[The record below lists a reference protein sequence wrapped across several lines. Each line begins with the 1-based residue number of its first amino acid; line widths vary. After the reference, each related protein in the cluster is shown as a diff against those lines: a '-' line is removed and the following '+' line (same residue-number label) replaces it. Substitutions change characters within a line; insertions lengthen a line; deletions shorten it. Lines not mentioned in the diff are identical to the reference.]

1 MNNTTP
7 ILNPFDKFLNLLCF
21 TPLGLLSLLVLV
33 VLPLIPPFNQEY
45 LIRWL
50 ISAALIASLAI
61 AFDFT
66 AGLINI
72 VNFGYAAIM
81 GLGAY
86 TSAILADRIGLT
98 PWLGMLA
105 GGLAA
110 GAMGMIIGM
119 ITLRLRG
126 IFAACLAWFFGLAL
140 MGLAIK
146 LVWLTRGPMG
156 LQVERLLDTQSN
168 VPYYYLILAMM
179 TTIYII
185 CKWVTRTRMGV
196 AFKAIGQNMEAA
208 RTSGI
213 NPVFYRLANFV
224 LSCAIGGVLGG
235 FYAHYYGILTP
246 DIMHTSKT
254 VEVLAVAY
262 IGGRGSLWGGAA
274 IAFPFIFAMELIR
287 SSLSNLP
294 GINLV
299 LYGLLLILVMI
310 YYPGGF
316 AQFFDTYIRKTKN
329 KLFNYVLN
337 GASAGE
343 KISRQSSKRIM
354 QDDTRINIVEL
365 DIENQIIPER
375 QSNN

>member
-1 MNNTTP
+1 MDNPTP
-7 ILNPFDKFLNLLCF
+7 TVNPFDRLLNLLCF
-21 TPLGLLSLLVLV
+21 TPAGLLALAVLLI
-33 VLPLIPPFNQEY
+33 LPFIPPFNQEY

-50 ISAALIASLAI
+50 ISAAFIASLSI
-61 AFDFT
+61 GFDFT

-72 VNFGYAAIM
+72 VNFGYCAIM
-81 GLGAY
+81 GLGGY
-86 TSAILADRIGLT
+86 TSAILAERVGLN
-98 PWLGMLA
+98 PWMGIVMGGVTAAILGL
-105 GGLAA
+105 
-110 GAMGMIIGM
+110 IIGG

-140 MGLAIK
+140 MGLATK
-146 LVWLTRGPMG
+146 MVWLTRGPLGMR
-156 LQVERLLDTQSN
+156 VDRLFETQSN
-168 VPYYYLILAMM
+168 VPYYYLILSMM
-179 TTIYII
+179 VVIFII

-213 NPVFYRLANFV
+213 NPVFYRVSNLV
-224 LSCAIGGVLGG
+224 LSCALACVLGG

-246 DIMHTSKT
+246 DMMHTSKT

-294 GINLV
+294 GLNLL
-299 LYGLLLILVMI
+299 LYGLLLIVVMI

-316 AQFFDTYIRKTKN
+316 AAFFDTHVRKPKN
-329 KLFNYVLN
+329 KVMNYFLN
-337 GASAGE
+337 GAYRGA
-343 KISRQSSKRIM
+343 R
-354 QDDTRINIVEL
+354 
-365 DIENQIIPER
+365 
-375 QSNN
+375 

>member
-1 MNNTTP
+1 MDQT
-7 ILNPFDKFLNLLCF
+7 NPFNKLLDLLCF
-21 TPLGLLSLLVLV
+21 TPAGLIALAVLF

-45 LIRWL
+45 LLRWL
-50 ISAALIASLAI
+50 ISAAFIAALAV

-66 AGLINI
+66 AGFISI

-81 GLGAY
+81 GLGGY
-86 TSAILADRIGLT
+86 TSAILADRIGLN

-105 GGLAA
+105 GGLLAA
-110 GAMGMIIGM
+110 FLGFLIGA

-140 MGLAIK
+140 MGLATK
-146 LVWLTRGPMG
+146 MVWLTRGPLGMR
-156 LQVERLLDTQSN
+156 VDRLFESQSN
-168 VPYYYLILAMM
+168 VPYYYLCLIMM
-179 TTIYII
+179 IVIYII
-185 CKWVTRTRMGV
+185 CKWCTRTKMGL

-213 NPVFYRLANFV
+213 NPIFYRLVNFT
-224 LSCAIGGVLGG
+224 LSCALAGWMGG

-246 DIMHTSKT
+246 DMMHTSKT

-274 IAFPFIFAMELIR
+274 VAFPFIFAMELVR

-294 GINLV
+294 GLNLL

-316 AQFFDTYIRKTKN
+316 AEFFNNTFRKTKN
-329 KLFNYVLN
+329 RALGYFLN
-337 GASAGE
+337 GAYGSV
-343 KISRQSSKRIM
+343 K
-354 QDDTRINIVEL
+354 
-365 DIENQIIPER
+365 
-375 QSNN
+375 

>member
-1 MNNTTP
+1 MNNTTRAN
-7 ILNPFDKFLNLLCF
+7 NPFDKFLDLTCL
-21 TPLGLLSLLVLV
+21 TPFGLLTILILA
-33 VLPLIPPFNQEY
+33 VLPFVPPFNHEY

-50 ISAALIASLAI
+50 ISAALMACLAI

-72 VNFGYAAIM
+72 VNFGYCAIM

-86 TSAILADRIGLT
+86 TSAIMVSRLGCNI
-98 PWLGMLA
+98 WLSMLI
-105 GGLAA
+105 GGLLAA
-110 GAMGMIIGM
+110 MAGVVIGV

-140 MGLAIK
+140 MGTTIK

-156 LQVERLLDTQSN
+156 LEAKRLMDTQSN
-168 VPYYYLILAMM
+168 VPYYYVILLMM
-179 TTIYII
+179 VAIYAI
-185 CKWVTRTRMGV
+185 CRWVTRTKMGV

-213 NPVFYRLANFV
+213 NPVLYRLANFV
-224 LSCAIGGVLGG
+224 LSCTIAGVVGG

-246 DIMHTSKT
+246 DMMKTAKT

-274 IAFPFIFAMELIR
+274 IAFPLTFAMELLR

-299 LYGLLLILVMI
+299 IYGILLVTVMI

-316 AQFFDTYIRKTKN
+316 AEFFDSHIRKTKG
-329 KLFNYVLN
+329 KVMGYILN
-337 GASAGE
+337 GASGG
-343 KISRQSSKRIM
+343 
-354 QDDTRINIVEL
+354 
-365 DIENQIIPER
+365 
-375 QSNN
+375 NNTI

>member
-1 MNNTTP
+1 MNKTLP
-7 ILNPFDKFLNLLCF
+7 ILNPFDKLLNFMCF
-21 TPLGLLSLLVLV
+21 TPLGLIALLVLA
-33 VLPLIPPFNQEY
+33 VLPMIPPFNQEY

-50 ISAALIASLAI
+50 ISAALLASLAI

-110 GAMGMIIGM
+110 AVTGAVIGM

-140 MGLAIK
+140 MGLTIK

-156 LQVERLLDTQSN
+156 LQVGRLFDTQSN
-168 VPYYYLILAMM
+168 VPYYYLVLAMM
-179 TTIYII
+179 VAIYMM

-213 NPVFYRLANFV
+213 NPVFYRLTNFV

-254 VEVLAVAY
+254 VEILAVAY
-262 IGGRGSLWGGAA
+262 IGGRGSLWGGAV
-274 IAFPFIFAMELIR
+274 IAFPFVFAMELIR

-316 AQFFDTYIRKTKN
+316 AQFFDTYIRNTKS
-329 KLFNYVLN
+329 KFVDYFLN
-337 GASAGE
+337 GVSMSTKKAE
-343 KISRQSSKRIM
+343 
-354 QDDTRINIVEL
+354 V
-365 DIENQIIPER
+365 
-375 QSNN
+375 

>member
-7 ILNPFDKFLNLLCF
+7 TPNLFNKFLDITCF
-21 TPLGLLSLLVLV
+21 TPFGLASILILVA
-33 VLPLIPPFNQEY
+33 LPLVPPFNQEY
-45 LIRWL
+45 LVRWL
-50 ISAALIASLAI
+50 ISAALIASLSI

-72 VNFGYAAIM
+72 VNFGYCAIM

-86 TSAILADRIGLT
+86 TSGLLVSRLGFNPWIAIMI
-98 PWLGMLA
+98 
-105 GGLAA
+105 GGLNAA
-110 GAMGMIIGM
+110 MMGAIIGI

-140 MGLAIK
+140 MGLTVK
-146 LVWLTRGPMG
+146 MVWLTRGPMG
-156 LQVERLLDTQSN
+156 LQVDRLIDTQTN
-168 VPYYYLILAMM
+168 VPYYYIILTMM
-179 TTIYII
+179 VAIYII

-224 LSCAIGGVLGG
+224 LSCALCGILGG

-246 DIMHTSKT
+246 DIMNTSKT
-254 VEVLAVAY
+254 VEVLAVAF

-274 IAFPFIFAMELIR
+274 IAFPFVIAMELVR
-287 SSLSNLP
+287 SSLSSLP

-299 LYGLLLILVMI
+299 LYGILLILVMI

-316 AQFFDTYIRKTKN
+316 AEFFNTHIRKTKS
-329 KLFNYVLN
+329 KIIGYMLN
-337 GASAGE
+337 GASVG
-343 KISRQSSKRIM
+343 SKM
-354 QDDTRINIVEL
+354 VEDGL
-365 DIENQIIPER
+365 LKRN
-375 QSNN
+375 

>member
-1 MNNTTP
+1 MDQTHPVN
-7 ILNPFDKFLNLLCF
+7 KLLD
-21 TPLGLLSLLVLV
+21 LLSITPAGLVGLAV
-33 VLPLIPPFNQEY
+33 LFVLPFIPPFNQEY

-50 ISAALIASLAI
+50 ISAALIASLSI
-61 AFDFT
+61 GFDFT

-72 VNFGYAAIM
+72 VNFGYCAIM
-81 GLGAY
+81 GVGGY
-86 TSAILADRIGLT
+86 TSAILAERIGLS

-105 GGLAA
+105 GGLVAA
-110 GAMGMIIGM
+110 VLGLVIGM

-126 IFAACLAWFFGLAL
+126 IFAACLAWFFGLAA
-140 MGLAIK
+140 MGLATK
-146 LVWLTRGPMG
+146 MVWLTRGPLGMR
-156 LQVERLLDTQSN
+156 VERLFDTSSN
-168 VPYYYLILAMM
+168 IPYYYLSLVMM
-179 TTIYII
+179 VVIYII

-213 NPVFYRLANFV
+213 NPVFYRVSNFV
-224 LSCAIGGVLGG
+224 LSCALAGVLGG

-246 DIMHTSKT
+246 DMMHTAKT

-294 GINLV
+294 GLNLL
-299 LYGLLLILVMI
+299 LYGLLLIVVMI

-316 AQFFDTYIRKTKN
+316 AAFFDTYFRKPKN
-329 KLFNYVLN
+329 KVMDYLLN
-337 GASAGE
+337 GAHPT
-343 KISRQSSKRIM
+343 
-354 QDDTRINIVEL
+354 TR
-365 DIENQIIPER
+365 
-375 QSNN
+375 